1 MSFFNQPLKEAF
13 IDALSE
19 QDQLTAKTLFNKSA
33 KIETMFKTDICRM
46 DESQLS
52 LFFKLLVCPSQQRFK
67 AFLDMLAYYADYM
80 NASWQ
85 GSLTGSTVLAIGNQE
100 GYNYKANIFNRFV
113 KDPAHLLKVINVLF
127 GKPQIDGYYIF
138 YSAAIVLIYSG
149 IAPDVVHTLTKQDI
163 DFEQHTVNAHY
174 IEEELWDIIIY
185 ALKST
190 KIPIQRGLIA
200 DVECWQLDNIIKYN
214 GQPEQFYHRLR
225 KTLIQLRNNVGFN
238 PNLPMELTVKTV
250 SQSGEWYR
258 VIQQHEEK
266 HQSGYQKH
274 DFNSFKKAYY
284 S

>member
-19 QDQLTAKTLFNKSA
+19 QDQPTAKALFNKSA

-67 AFLDMLAYYADYM
+67 AFLNILAYYADYM
-80 NASWQ
+80 NVSWQ
-85 GSLTGSTVLAIGNQE
+85 GSLTGSTVFAIGNQE

-113 KDPAHLLKVINVLF
+113 KDPSHLLKVINVLF

-149 IAPDVVHTLTKQDI
+149 ISSEVVHKLTKQDI
-163 DFEQHTVNAHY
+163 DFEQHTVHAHY
-174 IEEELWDIIIY
+174 VEEELWDIIIY

-190 KIPIQRGLIA
+190 KIPKRRGLIA
-200 DVECWQLDNIIKYN
+200 DVEYWQLDNIIKYN
-214 GQPEQFYHRLR
+214 GQPDNFYCRLR
-225 KTLIQLRNNVGFN
+225 QTLVQLRNNVGFN
-238 PNLPMELTVKTV
+238 PNLPMELTIKTV

-258 VIQQHEEK
+258 LIKQYDNK
-266 HQSGYQKH
+266 HQSYCQNH
-274 DFNSFKKAYY
+274 DFASFKKAYY
-284 S
+284 E